1 MEKQSQIQ
9 CEGFGGYPMISNISA
24 SIKERNSECIGSDET
39 TDCFSI
45 VKELEVIWPFW
56 DSITFF
62 NMVQLTQWEWYLD
75 DNLVINQI

>member
-24 SIKERNSECIGSDET
+24 SIKERNSKCSGSDES

-45 VKELEVIWPFW
+45 VEALEVIHHF
-56 DSITFF
+56 
-62 NMVQLTQWEWYLD
+62 
-75 DNLVINQI
+75 

>member
-24 SIKERNSECIGSDET
+24 SIKERNSECSGSDES

-45 VKELEVIWPFW
+45 VEELEVIGHF
-56 DSITFF
+56 
-62 NMVQLTQWEWYLD
+62 
-75 DNLVINQI
+75 